1 MPIHKVTNFLSE
13 ISAFFK
19 KDDAHTAMY
28 SIMDVIKWLKMTE
41 SSLFGMKSKCNSV
54 YSLLQVFQAL
64 LLYPCFMIRN
74 PYRFSDSSLSY
85 LLGCK
90 KDVFY
95 RFMSNPTINWR
106 KLLYHL
112 NLQLWSKIK
121 VRSEHKQ
128 GTTCLIVDDTDC
140 PKTGRC
146 IENIGRV
153 YSHVQNK
160 CILGFK
166 ALFLAITDGTSQMI
180 LDFALLGE
188 KGRKGNFGMSAKE
201 LQQRFTKERDER
213 DALQEGINEYT
224 AKKTDLMIDMIKR
237 AISKGA
243 RFRYVLADSWFAC
256 KDIIRF
262 IRSRH
267 MKCDYLGMI
276 KVGENGK
283 TKYCFERKLYTAPA
297 LIKHLIKRK
306 QRRYSR
312 KLRCLY
318 IVADVAFADTKV
330 RLFFVKRSKNGAW
343 NGLITTNTGL
353 DFLEAYRIYAQR
365 WSLEVVFKEA
375 KGLLGLGKCQANNF
389 ASQIAATSLTALQY
403 NILSVVKRFAAY
415 ETMGKLFETA
425 SKDSLEL
432 SITER
437 IWGVLQELVIAI
449 ADLFGVAEEDI
460 YEAMI
465 NRSDEMS
472 HICNIY
478 KLKLA
483 GGTCET

>member
-1 MPIHKVTNFLSE
+1 MPIHKVTDFLSE
-13 ISAFFK
+13 ISAYFK
-19 KDDAHTAMY
+19 KDDAHNAMY

-41 SSLFGMKSKCNSV
+41 SSLLGMKSKCNNV

-74 PYRFSDSSLSY
+74 PYHFSESPLSN
-85 LLGCK
+85 LLSCK

-95 RFMSNPTINWR
+95 RFMSNSKINWR
-106 KLLYHL
+106 KLVYHL
-112 NLQLWSKIK
+112 NLQLWSKIRI
-121 VRSEHKQ
+121 RSEHKE
-128 GTTCLIVDDTDC
+128 GTTCLIVDDTDY

-153 YSHVQNK
+153 HSHVQNR

-188 KGRKGNFGMSAKE
+188 KGKKGNFGMSNKE
-201 LQQRFTKERDER
+201 LEQRFTKERDKQ
-213 DALQEGINEYT
+213 DALQERINEYM

-237 AISKGA
+237 AINKGV
-243 RFRYVLADSWFAC
+243 RFRYVLADSWFTC
-256 KDIIRF
+256 KDVIRF

-283 TKYCFERKLYTAPA
+283 TKYRFEHKFYTAPA
-297 LIKHLIKRK
+297 LIKHLTKQK

-312 KLRCLY
+312 KLRCHY
-318 IVADVAFADTKV
+318 IVADVVFADTKV
-330 RLFFVKRSKNGAW
+330 RLFFVKRSKNCVW
-343 NGLITTNTGL
+343 SGLITTNAQL
-353 DFLEAYRIYAQR
+353 DFFEAYRIYAQR

-403 NILSVVKRFAAY
+403 NILSFVKRFAAY

-437 IWGVLQELVIAI
+437 IWGVIQELIIAI
-449 ADLFGVAEEDI
+449 ADIFGLADEDI
-460 YEAMI
+460 YDAMI
-465 NRSDEMS
+465 NRSDEMK
-472 HICNIY
+472 HICDIY
-478 KLKLA
+478 KLKIA
-483 GGTCET
+483 S